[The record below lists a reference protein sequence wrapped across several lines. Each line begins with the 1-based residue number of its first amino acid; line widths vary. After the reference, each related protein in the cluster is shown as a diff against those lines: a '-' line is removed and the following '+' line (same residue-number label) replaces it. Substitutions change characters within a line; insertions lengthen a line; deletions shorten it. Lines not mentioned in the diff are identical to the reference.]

1 MLKQLVTTTK
11 INKNITDTIN
21 EIPFDSSYVI
31 RDMGKF
37 GKNKAF
43 VCNYYERNEGPEDTN
58 YLGFT

>member
-43 VCNYYERNEGPEDTN
+43 VCNYYERNEGP
-58 YLGFT
+58 G